1 MSTSSKRTSDSVLRS
16 TVLPGSIVCSRTLS
30 SMHELTNCKHA
41 RTHARTAQSAVA
53 PACIAQA
60 RILHLHPLQLR
71 VVGQVGA
78 PLQLVARRGQQ
89 LRLLVQVH

>member
-1 MSTSSKRTSDSVLRS
+1 MSTSSKRTSDNVLRS

-30 SMHELTNCKHA
+30 SIQELTNCEHA
-41 RTHARTAQSAVA
+41 RAHARLKSAVV

-60 RILHLHPLQLR
+60 RILHLHLLQLR